1 MEAAYRGE
9 MMTPSRC
16 GRMDQCVAMGSGS
29 IGLMSFDVQGC
40 QLRVL
45 PCREPLHFVVADLKA
60 SKDTVVILKA
70 LNGCFPFPADS
81 IQSRMHRY
89 VSNNQ
94 KLCWMAAA
102 AVETGN
108 VSSLASVMM
117 DAQQAFNQCAIENCR
132 EQLMAP
138 RLREVMSN
146 PALRRVSLAIKGVGS
161 QGDGTVQV
169 LCKGP
174 EEQRQAMQILNTD
187 LGCDA
192 FLLTVPVALPS
203 PERPILHPYRVRCA
217 MVVVDPKATQRYAT
231 LGALCPPC
239 LLPLPWLHGCR

>member
-1 MEAAYRGE
+1 M
-9 MMTPSRC
+9 
-16 GRMDQCVAMGSGS
+16 
-29 IGLMSFDVQGC
+29 
-40 QLRVL
+40 
-45 PCREPLHFVVADLKA
+45 
-60 SKDTVVILKA
+60 
-70 LNGCFPFPADS
+70 N
-81 IQSRMHRY
+81 
-89 VSNNQ
+89 
-94 KLCWMAAA
+94 
-102 AVETGN
+102 
-108 VSSLASVMM
+108 
-117 DAQQAFNQCAIENCR
+117 
-132 EQLMAP
+132 
-138 RLREVMSN
+138 N

-239 LLPLPWLHGCR
+239 LLPLPWLHGCSAMLLSLLQELISCGVQRIAVVVPVAPSIQDLTTGTGGGGTGNNGGPMPGNVNAAHINALPAHPVREPSSMLMVRPARPSFGPGEGPVNTASLPVLGGGGGGLNNKSLNRMTSMMAMTHGQTKVRGIIDYLFATPHRTKRFI